1 MKTESE
7 NNNVVKVL
15 KDAAGDLLSEDTLS
29 AIEESFKQTV
39 DTKVEE
45 LVSLQV
51 EKALIEQDED
61 HANKLKALLEAIDVD
76 HTSKLHRVLAAVN
89 ENHTGKLKD
98 VVTKY
103 GSQVVEEAGEFK
115 TDLVDRISNYIELYI
130 ENAIPAADI
139 KQAVENKQATKQ
151 LDEMRKFLAVN
162 FALSKDSIKSAI
174 IDGKKQIQESNH
186 VKEGVLTEN
195 NKLKLELEGLQRN
208 KVLEE
213 KTSGLPA
220 LKKKYITRV
229 LADKPVSFIEENFD
243 YTLKLFEKTEE
254 DKIQLAKHQVSKTR
268 VAVDRPEPQ
277 RVVKESTTPGPDP
290 ISVDPFGYMSELEKF

>member
-1 MKTESE
+1 M
-7 NNNVVKVL
+7 
-15 KDAAGDLLSEDTLS
+15 
-29 AIEESFKQTV
+29 
-39 DTKVEE
+39 
-45 LVSLQV
+45 
-51 EKALIEQDED
+51 
-61 HANKLKALLEAIDVD
+61 
-76 HTSKLHRVLAAVN
+76 LAAVN
-89 ENHTGKLKD
+89 ENHTEKLKD

-103 GSQVVEEAGEFK
+103 GTQVVEEAGEFK

-130 ENAIPAADI
+130 ENAIPANDI

-186 VKEGVLTEN
+186 VKDGVLTEN
-195 NKLKLELEGLQRN
+195 NKLKLELEGLQRS

-229 LADKPVSFIEENFD
+229 LADKPVAFIEENFD

-254 DKIQLAKHQVSKTR
+254 DKIQLAKHQVSRTR
-268 VAVDRPEPQ
+268 AVIDRPEPQ
-277 RVVKESTTPGPDP
+277 RVVKESAESGPNP